1 LYSVAT
7 PPPPTPLDV
16 LAEAST
22 DPTEDAADDA
32 LSPDE
37 EEQNK
42 PTTKRK
48 RAPAKSKSLKS
59 VKRVES
65 VKKVTRKGVYMEGRP
80 SLDLVTP
87 SDCKEKGL
95 YDREVKSIEMRV
107 TLIIWRP
114 LTL

>member
-42 PTTKRK
+42 PTTKRE
-48 RAPAKSKSLKS
+48 RAPAKSKSVKS
-59 VKRVES
+59 VKRAES

-87 SDCKEKGL
+87 SDCKAP
-95 YDREVKSIEMRV
+95 S
-107 TLIIWRP
+107 P
-114 LTL
+114 LLFLKKQHHQRFITSNEISL